1 MWLAVSCQV
10 TQIIIYYYTALLQ
23 FSHSHPQYY
32 TPRALTSREASLLK
46 TIFSFFIFRSSD
58 IFGPVW
64 NFLAVKTQAYN
75 NLVFMFSFF
84 VIFQEKS
91 SLFISGRPGSPCVEA
106 EQRLPATPLAKRL
119 SKRKQLFRCLVLQ
132 TDELFE
138 SGNLFL
144 WRIVPWC
151 DGRYHPPRGLTL
163 WLGPHAQSAD
173 DEHQSH
179 FTSTEEKPEVL
190 QTHLTQHGVL
200 DRSGWCRPV
209 FGSSPEYCS
218 AGTAHPSFVV
228 SSDREILVI
237 LLLLPPR
244 RPLQQQQST
253 SPPSLTLFMLLQ
265 IMRIERDNR

>member
-106 EQRLPATPLAKRL
+106 EQGLPATPLAKRL

-151 DGRYHPPRGLTL
+151 DARYHPPRGLTL
-163 WLGPHAQSAD
+163 WLGPHAQAAD

-179 FTSTEEKPEVL
+179 LCASSLNIGKAWG
-190 QTHLTQHGVL
+190 LTDTL
-200 DRSGWCRPV
+200 DTTRSCRQAWMMISGLDDADLSLVPPLSIVVQVQLTLPLWCRQIAKYL
-209 FGSSPEYCS
+209 SSC
-218 AGTAHPSFVV
+218 
-228 SSDREILVI
+228 
-237 LLLLPPR
+237 
-244 RPLQQQQST
+244 
-253 SPPSLTLFMLLQ
+253 
-265 IMRIERDNR
+265 